1 MFDLST
7 LEGLKA
13 ACEEAERRPEGYV
26 DGWRKN
32 ILDLLTYVEKASP
45 QEREREEFHRKIWD
59 ENGISSI
66 GSGKINVRLA
76 ITEFDVRKR
85 VLEKLTKP
93 LPNERR
99 ERIDFLNGIRIYLMN
114 NVFQGMPR
122 MPRAKINRMLASIF
136 PTEFTTLIVDNG
148 SYIKQIL
155 KKMGIDSRKSSHI
168 ERHRQILDRLEEAL
182 GPVPNGDL
190 HKLVNRMT
198 LPMMLLDLT
207 GQEQK
212 KTGQKGTNPSGEAS
226 PTSAEQTKGITEMR
240 TTDTQNIILYGPP
253 GTGKTYDT
261 KQQALNLIDKDEFEK
276 LMNKNGFEKL
286 IAEQFN
292 EYQKKGQ
299 IEFVTFHQSYGY
311 EDFIEGLR
319 PVLDETGEKDVHYE
333 MHNGIFKRIALRA
346 AAEGLSKTTEGLDF
360 EDLWALLIE
369 DIRTSEDIIIAQSKS
384 KNDYVLSISG
394 HNNIEILRCEINT
407 EGDIQILPG
416 ARKKSVSRRNSQKIW
431 DNFHNKPDDLTL
443 NKVGSILGGSIDFTS
458 AWIAYN
464 KLFKLNKDKDTA
476 YSPQIGNTAR
486 EEKARAAL
494 ENNSSFKFPLNS
506 QQYVL
511 IIDEINRGNISK
523 ILGEL
528 MTLLEP
534 DKRLGAANELRLPL
548 AYSPQSRFGVP
559 PNLHILGTM
568 NTADRSIAL
577 MDVALRRRFTFK
589 EVMPNQKVLE
599 KKLRGDSHLVRLVV
613 DLFEILNKRIR
624 LLYDRDR
631 QIGHAYFLGVES
643 LDDLRLVFADRVIPL
658 LQEYFYG
665 DWNKICM
672 ILGCPYGDDRKP
684 KRTAPYLL
692 EEKTYRAPIIQAS
705 NFSEKDTLGFDHND
719 YEYRVDFSITP
730 EFQNGGMKKDDL
742 IRTFLGVLQIEQDD
756 FDTRLKELMGDEA
769 SPDKEEAGGKTAGEA
784 S

>member
-7 LEGLKA
+7 TEGLQA
-13 ACEEAERRPEGYV
+13 ACEEAERTQDNPKWREQIRELLGYI
-26 DGWRKN
+26 K
-32 ILDLLTYVEKASP
+32 EASP
-45 QEREREEFHRKIWD
+45 QERESEGFHHKIWKEKAISGLSVR
-59 ENGISSI
+59 ENEDVSP
-66 GSGKINVRLA
+66 A
-76 ITEFDVRKR
+76 ITEFNVRKR
-85 VLEKLTKP
+85 LAEASTKL
-93 LPNERR
+93 LPNDRQEK
-99 ERIDFLNGIRIYLMN
+99 IDFLNEIRNYLIYD
-114 NVFQGMPR
+114 VFKN
-122 MPRAKINRMLASIF
+122 KISKPWGNTTRMLAALF
-136 PTEFTTLIVDNG
+136 PTEFTTLIIDGGRNR
-148 SYIKQIL
+148 YTRQLL
-155 KKMGIDSRKSSHI
+155 KKMGIKPDKSFI
-168 ERHRQILDRLEEAL
+168 GRHRQVLDRLEKAL
-182 GPVPNGDL
+182 GPVPDGNLQSLTD
-190 HKLVNRMT
+190 RMT
-198 LPMMLLDLT
+198 LPKMLFDLT
-207 GQEQK
+207 DQGEK
-212 KTGQKGTNPSGEAS
+212 KTEVEDTNPSAEAS
-226 PTSAEQTKGITEMR
+226 PTSPEQIKKTAEMR

-261 KQQALNLIDKDEFEK
+261 KRQALELLK
-276 LMNKNGFEKL
+276 KN
-286 IAEQFN
+286 IAEEDISEQFSK
-292 EYQKKGQ
+292 YQKNGQ

-319 PVLDETGEKDVHYE
+319 PVLDEAGEKDVHYE

-346 AAEGLSKTTEGLDF
+346 ASEGLKAGFQRLWTQLTKQISKNK
-360 EDLWALLIE
+360 
-369 DIRTSEDIIIAQSKS
+369 DIVIKS
-384 KNDYVLSISG
+384 KDRINWILSISKQ
-394 HNNIEILRCEINT
+394 NNITITQCKVNDQ
-407 EGDIQILPG
+407 GNIQILPG
-416 ARKKSVSRRNSQKIW
+416 ARKTSVSKKNSEKIW
-431 DNFHNKPDDLTL
+431 SNFYGKPDDLTL
-443 NKVGSILGGSIDFTS
+443 NTVGFILGVSIDFPS
-458 AWIAYN
+458 AWIVYN
-464 KLFKLNKDKDTA
+464 KLFELSKNKDTP
-476 YSPQIGNTAR
+476 YSPKIGNTAR
-486 EEKARAAL
+486 EEQARVAL
-494 ENNSSFKFPLNS
+494 ENNSSFKFSSNS

-613 DLFEILNKRIR
+613 DLFEMLNKRIR
-624 LLYDRDR
+624 LLYDRDH

-692 EEKTYRAPIIQAS
+692 EKETYRAPIIQAS
-705 NFSEKDTLGFDHND
+705 NFSEVGTLGFDHND
-719 YEYRVDFSITP
+719 YEDRVDFSITP
-730 EFQNGGMKKDDL
+730 EFQNGEMKKDDL
-742 IRTFLGVLQIEQDD
+742 IRTLLGVLQIEQDD
-756 FDTRLKELMGDEA
+756 FDRRFEELMGDDA